1 MRSEGT
7 VVGSVC
13 LSLNIS
19 LPMFVRLTN
28 DTIYLA
34 GNEGQKVRAVLSES
48 RSSGAFYACDY
59 MEFVAKGEANS
70 RSSCFILSSLLAI
83 CRTISPCARR
93 EMMSALS

>member
-34 GNEGQKVRAVLSES
+34 GKKVRAVLSES